1 MPAHSCGA
9 EDTDLLTQLCLS
21 VDNRVLVH
29 EDRLVHL
36 GSVGDPPAASFML
49 MLILSLQIA
58 DHCLSSWYSVTH
70 LRHTPELRSAM
81 SMGALISQA
90 ASSPH
95 SVLVSAPPLSLRPL
109 AVKGRMCQA

>member
-58 DHCLSSWYSVTH
+58 DHGFSSSSLHFKHSSTLSVRFFASLPSQRRVPH
-70 LRHTPELRSAM
+70 AIRS
-81 SMGALISQA
+81 SFGSL
-90 ASSPH
+90 P
-95 SVLVSAPPLSLRPL
+95 LVSLPQPLIRFPPDL
-109 AVKGRMCQA
+109 Q